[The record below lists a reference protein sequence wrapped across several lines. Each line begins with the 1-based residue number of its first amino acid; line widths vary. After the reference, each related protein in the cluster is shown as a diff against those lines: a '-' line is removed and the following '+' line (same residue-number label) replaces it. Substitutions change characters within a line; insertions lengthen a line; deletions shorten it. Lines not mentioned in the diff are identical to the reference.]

1 MTCIIKQLKNV
12 NSFNILV
19 QVSHKMSALSSY
31 AMLNVYLLLLEAKS
45 QIMGEIEEAGVHTG
59 KKERM
64 RERVRKGGVK
74 GGSKSR
80 FVVLLS
86 QLRH

>member
-1 MTCIIKQLKNV
+1 MTCTIKQLKHV

-45 QIMGEIEEAGVHTG
+45 QIMGEIEEVGVHTG
-59 KKERM
+59 KKRKNERASE
-64 RERVRKGGVK
+64 ERRGK